1 MTLDFSEQ
9 IERAA
14 TSKLASEQRWLAR
27 RKQELEDLLDGEA
40 AADEIEEAER
50 RLYSQERSVIRLLAL
65 AGTA

>member
-9 IERAA
+9 VELDAKR
-14 TSKLASEQRWLAR
+14 KLASEQRWLAR

-50 RLYSQERSVIRLLAL
+50 RLYQQERSVIHLLAL
-65 AGTA
+65 VGIA